1 MARKTL
7 RLVWSQPSAADASD
21 EAEPQR
27 QVVASCDVQ
36 LAYEPPIANPPTPH
50 YLIVRAGHECYVLD
64 VEREL
69 IRRGASQLL
78 KAFARRRS
86 PARSLDSDTWD
97 SFTALHQFST
107 EERIARCMFSLVAGG
122 ETARQLELLATL

>member
-1 MARKTL
+1 
-7 RLVWSQPSAADASD
+7 
-21 EAEPQR
+21 
-27 QVVASCDVQ
+27 
-36 LAYEPPIANPPTPH
+36 
-50 YLIVRAGHECYVLD
+50 VLD
-64 VEREL
+64 VRREL

-86 PARSLDSDTWD
+86 PARSLDSDMWD
-97 SFTALHQFST
+97 RFTALHQFST